1 MLLEQGVC
9 VLLRTGLFRA
19 YSMFCSSLIMIL
31 TKFYL
36 SVQRIAIPTHSI
48 KSVPW
53 MINIFGL
60 TVNYQWGFPLACCAS
75 IDARCCSQRWLAEL
89 DRDSDSA
96 TATRF
101 RASVGLGASSPGSR
115 GAFPAA

>member
-1 MLLEQGVC
+1 MQDMLLEQGVC

-19 YSMFCSSLIMIL
+19 YFMFCSSLIMIL

-36 SVQRIAIPTHSI
+36 SVQRSAIPTNSI

-75 IDARCCSQRWLAEL
+75 IEEL
-89 DRDSDSA
+89 TVMSNGKQMIDSSVIFVS
-96 TATRF
+96 TRVTHVLF
-101 RASVGLGASSPGSR
+101 
-115 GAFPAA
+115 